1 MPTTELPPG
10 PLATTP
16 PAGVVEHD
24 PVPAAETEVSARRL
38 HYLALAH
45 FLSIFQPARPPAPA
59 DARSATPARAN
70 PSVR

>member
-16 PAGVVEHD
+16 PVGAAEPD
-24 PVPAAETEVSARRL
+24 PILTMETEVSARRL

-45 FLSIFQPARPPAPA
+45 FLSNFQPARPSAPEG
-59 DARSATPARAN
+59 ARSATPARAN
-70 PSVR
+70 PSVH